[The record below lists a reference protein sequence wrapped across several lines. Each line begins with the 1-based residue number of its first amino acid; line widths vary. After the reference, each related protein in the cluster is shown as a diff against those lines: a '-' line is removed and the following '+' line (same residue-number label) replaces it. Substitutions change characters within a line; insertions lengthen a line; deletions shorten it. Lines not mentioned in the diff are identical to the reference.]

1 MHSSKFGFRGERL
14 TDKGVFILANTA
26 VKRADG
32 SLQFPKVQLQ
42 HNAIAKPENLAGV
55 LDGKMSAEL
64 LTPWTHAEASC
75 GISKNAASLLP
86 CLIFL

>member
-42 HNAIAKPENLAGV
+42 HNAIADPEDLAGV
-55 LDGKMSAEL
+55 LDGKL
-64 LTPWTHAEASC
+64 PKDVPTPWSHAEAGC
-75 GISKNAASLLP
+75 IM
-86 CLIFL
+86 